1 MPTIPDTCKKS
12 LTNTATAAVG
22 LLSALKTQKKI
33 SCLLM
38 LSVLI
43 IALTL
48 SGVRPALS
56 QTIVLNTANDPPN
69 STDDHDGIGDRIM
82 TEAFRRM
89 GINLRIVK
97 LPSERALINANNG
110 VDDGNFARV
119 EGMEKLYPNL
129 MRVQEDITSFEFV
142 AFSKKV
148 SLRTASWETL
158 KPYNVGIITG
168 WKILESNIQG
178 VKSLTKVKDE
188 KILFPLLTND
198 KVDLVVYDRLQGK
211 VFLQQHAADN
221 IRVLKP
227 PLAVKK
233 MYPYLHKRH
242 AELVPRLEQTLR
254 VMKAD
259 GSFNRIT
266 REALKTFFP
275 AE

>member
-1 MPTIPDTCKKS
+1 MPTMPDTSNES
-12 LTNTATAAVG
+12 LTNTTTTAAG
-22 LLSALKTQKKI
+22 LLFARKAQEI
-33 SCLLM
+33 FSCLLM
-38 LSVLI
+38 FSVLMI
-43 IALTL
+43 TFTL

-69 STDDHDGIGDRIM
+69 STDDHNGIGDRIM

-97 LPSERALINANNG
+97 LPSERALVNANNG

-148 SLRTASWETL
+148 SFRTTNWETL
-158 KPYNVGIITG
+158 KPYHVGIITG

-188 KILFPLLTND
+188 NILFPLLTNE

-211 VFLQQHAADN
+211 VFLQQHAADE

-254 VMKAD
+254 GMKED

-266 REALKTFFP
+266 RETLKTIFL